1 MLLGEELD
9 HTLLKLERVRLAVVE
24 DAQRD
29 AVEGPEPRR
38 DRLRPDPVDPDRAQY
53 GDPAHSGSSRAVE

>member
-29 AVEGPEPRR
+29 AVEGSEPRR
-38 DRLRPDPVDPDRAQY
+38 D
-53 GDPAHSGSSRAVE
+53 SRAVE